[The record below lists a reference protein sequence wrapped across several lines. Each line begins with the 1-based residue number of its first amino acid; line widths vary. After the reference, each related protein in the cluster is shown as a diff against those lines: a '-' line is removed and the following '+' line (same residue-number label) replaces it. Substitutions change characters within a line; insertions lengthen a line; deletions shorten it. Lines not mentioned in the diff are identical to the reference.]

1 MVKEERGA
9 ALCPSVEAAFA
20 LLSRKWAG
28 LIVHSLSEGELLYSE
43 LGRALPSLSARVLCV
58 RLRDLEGQGIV
69 ERRVEAGP
77 PLRVSYGLSPKGL
90 ALVPIM
96 ESIAAWAKRWNKD
109 QAGTK
114 ARRNT

>member
-1 MVKEERGA
+1 MNKEETGP
-9 ALCPSVEAAFA
+9 ALCPKVEAAFS

-28 LIVHSLSEGELLYSE
+28 LIVHSLSQRELLYSE

-58 RLRDLEGQGIV
+58 RLRELEDLGIV

-77 PLRVSYGLSPKGL
+77 PVRVGYALAPKGR

-96 ESIAAWAKRWNKD
+96 ESIAAWAKRWYKEP
-109 QAGTK
+109 GK
-114 ARRNT
+114 PSSRRIA